1 MRVLLTLLLAAAL
14 AEGSRVLM
22 VLPLGSAS
30 HKNILTP
37 LAERLAQRGHQV
49 TIASLHASAAPANG
63 SALPF
68 TDLVA
73 ADAWDV
79 VRKVTGGFDVFRM
92 REASGGKDVNSQ
104 VMKKV
109 VRHLPEYCDAFL
121 RDPALQA
128 AWAERPD
135 LVLLPAFMNECGLAF
150 VHKFKAPFIYV
161 TTSGLTPWTADLL
174 GNPENPAYVPN
185 QYLPYDTHMTLW
197 QRTLNTLVRFI
208 SPHLRSQLVLSRLD
222 GVVQRF
228 LGDPTVSLSEVEKN
242 VSLVLVNSHYSLG
255 HPRPLLPNVVE
266 VGAMHCRPA
275 RALHDAQLRRFL
287 DASDAPA
294 VFFSLGSAI
303 RSEQLPASVR
313 DTLVRAFARLPYRV
327 LWKWEGAA
335 VPGLPPNVLTRPWF
349 PQQDVL
355 GHERVRAF
363 LTHGGLSSMQEAVY
377 HGVPVVGLPLMS
389 DQHLNVRQAVTLG
402 LGREL
407 TLETMTEDDL
417 VEAIT
422 AVVEDDGFRARV
434 RARSLMLRDQETT
447 PLARAVYWSEH
458 VMRYGG
464 APHLQSA
471 AASMPLYQYLLLDV
485 AAVLAVA
492 AVAVLL
498 LLRWA
503 VVALARA
510 ALRASKRFA
519 GRALRVL
526 WSHAKVE

>member
-208 SPHLRSQLVLSRLD
+208 SPHLRSQLVLSPWTAWSS
-222 GVVQRF
+222 GSWATPQC
-228 LGDPTVSLSEVEKN
+228 PC
-242 VSLVLVNSHYSLG
+242 
-255 HPRPLLPNVVE
+255 P
-266 VGAMHCRPA
+266 
-275 RALHDAQLRRFL
+275 
-287 DASDAPA
+287 
-294 VFFSLGSAI
+294 SLGSAI

-422 AVVEDDGFRARV
+422 AVVEDDGFRTRV

-458 VMRYGG
+458 GVQAVRRQGPASPVEPRQGG
-464 APHLQSA
+464 VAPPARGGTPISAAPHSPPSTLTDVTTHHCESPVNTVMA
-471 AASMPLYQYLLLDV
+471 AIPS
-485 AAVLAVA
+485 
-492 AVAVLL
+492 
-498 LLRWA
+498 
-503 VVALARA
+503 
-510 ALRASKRFA
+510 
-519 GRALRVL
+519 
-526 WSHAKVE
+526 